1 MKKDLLLLALNVLVA
16 SASFAQTPAPTGTVP
31 APASPTAA
39 PAVVKA
45 APAVPAPAAPT
56 VAAKSTIHAVCKDGS
71 AFEGDSMKGA
81 CSGHGGVDK
90 KATKAANS
98 SAPAAGPKTATAPT
112 ATGSP
117 TTKPAATVPMAQ
129 APGGGAGK
137 VWGNTSTKVYHCA
150 SDRYYGKTKK
160 GEYMSEADAKSKGF
174 HADHGKGCAA

>member
-1 MKKDLLLLALNVLVA
+1 MKKNLLLSALTAFVA
-16 SASFAQTPAPTGTVP
+16 CASFAQTPAPTGTVP
-31 APASPTAA
+31 APANPAAA
-39 PAVVKA
+39 PAIVKSVPPVA
-45 APAVPAPAAPT
+45 TPTAP
-56 VAAKSTIHAVCKDGS
+56 VAAKSAIHAVCKDGS
-71 AFEGDSMKGA
+71 AFDGDSMKGA

-174 HADHGKGCAA
+174 HADHGKACAA